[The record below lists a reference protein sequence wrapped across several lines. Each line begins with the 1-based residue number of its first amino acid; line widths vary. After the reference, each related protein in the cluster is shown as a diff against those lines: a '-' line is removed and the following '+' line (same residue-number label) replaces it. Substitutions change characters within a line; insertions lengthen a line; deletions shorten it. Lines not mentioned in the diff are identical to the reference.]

1 MDAPPVSLLTREVFG
16 NVSSVSKLVFYCLSA
31 VSMGVLMWGVWRR
44 VRRWRIGRPNAEP
57 LDWRGAIG
65 NLWKFVFLQRRV
77 RGRGWASVAHLLL
90 FGGFGLLFVGTT
102 LIGIEHI
109 LASLLGRGAGDP
121 VFHQGLYYAVY
132 EPVLELAGLA
142 LLAGCGFFAYRR
154 WKRPPE
160 IGHESRDWLVLGLFV
175 VIGVTGYVLEGLRI
189 VREDT
194 PWPWLSFVGAL
205 VANGFRAMGL
215 DASGA
220 GTWHAV
226 TWWLHAVLSL
236 TFIAFFPYTRLR
248 HAIAGTVRLASGVE
262 RLGELSPVSIEEVE
276 ATGEIG
282 VSRVEQFTRRRL
294 VELDACVS
302 CGRCD
307 QACPAFE
314 AGKPLSPREV
324 VQILRLQLEM
334 VALPGARGIEPA
346 AKMALVGEIIRPETL
361 WSCTACSACTDVCP
375 LGVSPLGMIVEMRRS
390 FVADAQL
397 RGAPAQAL
405 QKTDRTGNPWGLP
418 AKDRMAWASGLQ
430 VPTVQENPDFEVLYW
445 VGCAAAYDRRLQ
457 KVARSI
463 VRLLRAAKVNFA
475 VLGNLE
481 GCTGDTARRMG
492 DELLFQQLAGK
503 NLETFERY
511 GVRQGAKRI
520 VSHCPHCVNSLRQDY
535 SQLNAH
541 LDVIHHTEFLQEL
554 VRMGRL
560 PTPPIDSGGTGTG
573 MGKVSYHDPCYLARV
588 QGVTAAPRELLG
600 LAAGASSLV
609 EMPRHGRQTSC
620 CGAGGGRM
628 WFDDA
633 PNQRVGQSRVVEAL
647 ATGART
653 LAVSCPF
660 CLTMATDGLAAHG
673 STMVVRDIAE
683 VLADALPVP

>member
-1 MDAPPVSLLTREVFG
+1 MDAQPVSLLTREVFG

-154 WKRPPE
+154 WQRPPE

-220 GTWHAV
+220 GNWHAV

-262 RLGELSPVSIEEVE
+262 RLGTLSPVSIEEVE
-276 ATGEIG
+276 TTGEIG

-307 QACPAFE
+307 QACPALE
-314 AGKPLSPREV
+314 AGKPLSPRDV
-324 VQILRLQLEM
+324 VQNLRVHLDT
-334 VALPGARGIEPA
+334 VALPRSRGTEPT
-346 AKMALVGEIIRPETL
+346 KP
-361 WSCTACSACTDVCP
+361 
-375 LGVSPLGMIVEMRRS
+375 
-390 FVADAQL
+390 
-397 RGAPAQAL
+397 
-405 QKTDRTGNPWGLP
+405 
-418 AKDRMAWASGLQ
+418 
-430 VPTVQENPDFEVLYW
+430 
-445 VGCAAAYDRRLQ
+445 
-457 KVARSI
+457 
-463 VRLLRAAKVNFA
+463 
-475 VLGNLE
+475 
-481 GCTGDTARRMG
+481 
-492 DELLFQQLAGK
+492 
-503 NLETFERY
+503 
-511 GVRQGAKRI
+511 
-520 VSHCPHCVNSLRQDY
+520 
-535 SQLNAH
+535 
-541 LDVIHHTEFLQEL
+541 
-554 VRMGRL
+554 
-560 PTPPIDSGGTGTG
+560 
-573 MGKVSYHDPCYLARV
+573 
-588 QGVTAAPRELLG
+588 
-600 LAAGASSLV
+600 AGA
-609 EMPRHGRQTSC
+609 GR
-620 CGAGGGRM
+620 
-628 WFDDA
+628 
-633 PNQRVGQSRVVEAL
+633 
-647 ATGART
+647 
-653 LAVSCPF
+653 
-660 CLTMATDGLAAHG
+660 
-673 STMVVRDIAE
+673 
-683 VLADALPVP
+683 